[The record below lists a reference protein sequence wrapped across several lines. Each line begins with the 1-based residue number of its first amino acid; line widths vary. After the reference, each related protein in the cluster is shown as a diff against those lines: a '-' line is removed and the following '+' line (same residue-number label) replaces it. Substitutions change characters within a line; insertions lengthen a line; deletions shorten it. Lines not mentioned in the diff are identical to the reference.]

1 VRPAPTAKRNLL
13 GGAVLFLLARGAGVL
28 AGLGVTLVLAR
39 SLSRA
44 DFGTFSLGMT
54 MVVLGTALGDG
65 LGGVLMRESIK
76 TPADEA
82 DLAMWAR
89 RFWFCAAGTA
99 ALAVAGAS
107 FFLVSVPSHRLALVL
122 LGLALPLLAPTVL
135 YTVLQRRYLAG
146 RMALLMLLQN
156 AQWLAVVSLLAL
168 LGAPLVAY
176 AVAYPLTS
184 LLYSLEMAVA
194 ARRVLGPPGRRIG
207 ARSAARRLAHA
218 IPVSM
223 TAMVAIAYSKV
234 DGVLLY
240 LLQGA
245 AASAGYVA
253 AYRLLDVAQ
262 LVPASL
268 GSVFYPL
275 FNYAWRDKRSPEAVA
290 ARWIHLSI
298 MIAAPAVVLAEML
311 AGPVVRLVFGPG
323 YADSELLFRLLMP
336 SFILICPGWV
346 LTSVAVSAG
355 RARRQL
361 QLSGAGL
368 AVTLVA
374 NLALIPVWGAVGC
387 CIATLLTEVA
397 VFGMSWAAVRGIFQG
412 PVWPS
417 WNRLARLALLLG
429 IAAAPAILLPP
440 IAAAVM
446 FALCFG
452 AGALLLRLVTID
464 DYRLVLPETEADRP
478 A

>member
-1 VRPAPTAKRNLL
+1 MARRTLL
-13 GGAVLFLLARGAGVL
+13 GGAALFLLARGAGVV

-39 SLSRA
+39 ALSRP
-44 DFGTFSLGMT
+44 DFGTFSLGLT

-65 LGGVLMRESIK
+65 LGGVLMRESIQS
-76 TPADEA
+76 PADEA
-82 DLAMWAR
+82 DLVRWAR
-89 RFWFCAAGTA
+89 RFWLCTGSLA
-99 ALAVAGAS
+99 ALVVAG
-107 FFLVSVPSHRLALVL
+107 VSVLAVDAPAQRLALIV

-146 RMALLMLLQN
+146 RVALLMLLQN
-156 AQWLAVVSLLAL
+156 AQWLAAVSLLAL
-168 LGAPLVAY
+168 VGAPLLAY
-176 AVAYPLTS
+176 AVAYLVTS
-184 LLYSLEMAVA
+184 ALYSAEIAVA
-194 ARRVLGPPGRRIG
+194 ARRVLGAPGLLLD
-207 ARSAARRLAHA
+207 ARAAARRLRHA
-218 IPVSM
+218 VPVSV
-223 TAMVAIAYSKV
+223 TAMVAIAYAKV

-240 LLQGA
+240 LFQGA

-275 FNYAWRDKRSPEAVA
+275 FNYAWRDKRSPDAVA
-290 ARWIHLSI
+290 ARWIHLSLL
-298 MIAAPAVVLAEML
+298 IAAPAVVLAEIV
-311 AGPVVRLVFGPG
+311 AGPVVRLVFGAG

-336 SFILICPGWV
+336 SFLLICPGWV

-361 QLSGAGL
+361 QLSAVGL
-368 AVTLVA
+368 AVTLAA
-374 NLALIPVWGAVGC
+374 NVALIPLWGAVGC
-387 CIATLLTEVA
+387 CLATLITEVA
-397 VFGMSWAAVRGIFQG
+397 VFGMSWAVVRDIFDG

-417 WNRLARLALLLG
+417 TERLVRLALLLAV
-429 IAAAPAILLPP
+429 AALPALVLPA
-440 IAAAVM
+440 IAAAVV

-452 AGALLLRLVTID
+452 AGAFALRLVTAD
-464 DYRLVLPETEADRP
+464 DYRRALPSAADEP